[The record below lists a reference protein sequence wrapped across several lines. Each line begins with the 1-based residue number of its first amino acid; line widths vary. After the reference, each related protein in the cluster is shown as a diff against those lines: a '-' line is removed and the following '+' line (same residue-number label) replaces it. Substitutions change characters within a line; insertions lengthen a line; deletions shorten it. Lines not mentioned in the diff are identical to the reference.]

1 MGSAGASPSQPSAPN
16 DTCLFALLD
25 ESIQTLGEERLY
37 SADRQL
43 RDELSAKLKGIP
55 PPDSSLSGYRP
66 QPPNARRVLP
76 SERTTPRSPDCL
88 GSRTPPVPGTV
99 VGTHPDFSGP
109 IGRCPVCNAALI
121 LLDANGRLLPRHRV
135 SNIVSLPYESLRG
148 VTATASLP
156 YEVRGFLA
164 DRCARSTAGHTHR
177 RPGSWHRAASPS
189 RRRGHRCRYLCCRHP
204 ASRRMAPDTRSYAPS
219 LPRREVSIRES
230 RRRCEGMDRSMGDG
244 RRISSI
250 HDGLAP
256 LELAK
261 G

>member
-164 DRCARSTAGHTHR
+164 RIGARVRRLAIHIGVPDRGIEPYHRHDDVVIGAGTFAAAILLVAGWR
-177 RPGSWHRAASPS
+177 RIRAATHHRCHGEKSPS
-189 RRRGHRCRYLCCRHP
+189 
-204 ASRRMAPDTRSYAPS
+204 ASRADDARAWIGAWATDGA
-219 LPRREVSIRES
+219 S
-230 RRRCEGMDRSMGDG
+230 RQFMTVL
-244 RRISSI
+244 
-250 HDGLAP
+250 HP
-256 LELAK
+256 
-261 G
+261 